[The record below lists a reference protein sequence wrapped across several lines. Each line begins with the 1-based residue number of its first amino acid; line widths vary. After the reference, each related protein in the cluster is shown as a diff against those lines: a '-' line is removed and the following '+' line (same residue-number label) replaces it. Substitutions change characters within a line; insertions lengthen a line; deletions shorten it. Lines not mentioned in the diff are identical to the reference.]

1 MAIAKPRVFIVQ
13 ENVDANM
20 LLNGLLWLKGCES
33 HKFTEGKECLE
44 KIHELKGKV
53 DVVIIGG
60 NIASDRNLTLIINI
74 KKINNNTKILVIA
87 DEDSDK
93 TRILGYG
100 ADEFGLKPMS
110 PENIADKVLML
121 MSRETVLENRWEIH
135 HLYFDN
141 FSIYLNSSGSVSAKL
156 YIFNNKQNYQAIWY
170 KICKTVLLLSLFLY
184 LSFSYIS
191 VLVENILIRHQTF

>member
-13 ENVDANM
+13 ENDDANV

-44 KIHELKGKV
+44 KIQELEGKV

-60 NIASDRNLTLIINI
+60 DIASDRNLTLIINI
-74 KKINNNTKILVIA
+74 KKININTKVLVIA
-87 DEDSDK
+87 DEDSNK

-110 PENIADKVLML
+110 PENIAEKVLML
-121 MSRETVLENRWEIH
+121 MSRETVMENR
-135 HLYFDN
+135 
-141 FSIYLNSSGSVSAKL
+141 
-156 YIFNNKQNYQAIWY
+156 
-170 KICKTVLLLSLFLY
+170 
-184 LSFSYIS
+184 
-191 VLVENILIRHQTF
+191 